1 MEEFSHADIL
11 AKHLNALHAARKAFM
26 EAESSD
32 KLRRAL
38 KAKNRETAAIEYEIG
53 DMVYYIRKSSDKWK
67 GPGTVIGKEN
77 TQILVKHGGYYIRVH
92 PCSLQLISNNVYI
105 LETFRKDKNTDDEKL
120 VEKDCSI
127 ISDDER
133 EFYLSS
139 KECDTESLLVNENDM
154 NTLTDSLND
163 LTISASVNS
172 DISNPNVI
180 NNILPKVRSTV
191 LYHNPDHNSWNKV
204 LILSRTRKAKGKNNS
219 WFNVKYITQDEHISI
234 DFSEI
239 KGWNIEEEVLIAI
252 PSDNNV
258 EILEAKQAKLN
269 SWVKHNVYEEVED
282 RGQKVALVRWEI
294 SQKFKDNK
302 MKYKARLVTCGIGED
317 NLSNIRKNSP
327 TCCKD
332 DFRLTLS
339 IIISNK
345 WIIHSADVK
354 STFLQV
360 QGIDPDIYLKPPK
373 EASTKKLWKLKT
385 TVYGLCDAPRVW
397 FISVKQV
404 LLKAGAE
411 KSKLDDS
418 IFFWHR
424 NGKVQGLICCH
435 VDDFFG
441 GGINNFEKTVIQKL
455 KERFVTSAEE
465 LESFKCL
472 GLNIAQKK

>member
-1 MEEFSHADIL
+1 M
-11 AKHLNALHAARKAFM
+11 
-26 EAESSD
+26 
-32 KLRRAL
+32 
-38 KAKNRETAAIEYEIG
+38 
-53 DMVYYIRKSSDKWK
+53 
-67 GPGTVIGKEN
+67 
-77 TQILVKHGGYYIRVH
+77 
-92 PCSLQLISNNVYI
+92 
-105 LETFRKDKNTDDEKL
+105 
-120 VEKDCSI
+120 
-127 ISDDER
+127 
-133 EFYLSS
+133 
-139 KECDTESLLVNENDM
+139 
-154 NTLTDSLND
+154 
-163 LTISASVNS
+163 
-172 DISNPNVI
+172 
-180 NNILPKVRSTV
+180 
-191 LYHNPDHNSWNKV
+191 
-204 LILSRTRKAKGKNNS
+204 ILSRTRKAKGKNNS

-239 KGWNIEEEVLIAI
+239 KGWNVEEEVLIAI

-435 VDDFFG
+435 VDDFFW
-441 GGINNFEKTVIQKL
+441 GGINNFEKTVI
-455 KERFVTSAEE
+455 
-465 LESFKCL
+465 
-472 GLNIAQKK
+472 